1 MDCSHNTIEVFF
13 NQETNKPERWECWSC
28 KTGFAPMNSSNLGK
42 DYANYE
48 TQRSVLIEYLMVMV
62 ARGDWHGVADAA
74 MDIRELE
81 AEKKRGQG

>member
-1 MDCSHNTIEVFF
+1 
-13 NQETNKPERWECWSC
+13 
-28 KTGFAPMNSSNLGK
+28 MNSSNLGK